1 MNILQTTW
9 TVVIYDTVRNLL
21 NRAPFSLLQSKISA
35 FYLVLSDF
43 ISLKKLIFHHSAK
56 KDLVINNFYKNISV
70 LKKEP

>member
-1 MNILQTTW
+1 MI
-9 TVVIYDTVRNLL
+9 NLF
-21 NRAPFSLLQSKISA
+21 NADFKKNYFKIFY